1 RHSSMARTASKRI
14 ISKANGRF
22 FPETIATPE
31 PSAPLDN
38 LISAAIDE
46 ATQRDD
52 DHQRALNTIKDSKS
66 LVTKTPWL
74 RRTRW
79 EEMCAGKDMNKLNQL
94 AHSPDVRDGDMQ
106 QIWSSVDRVIRGCFR
121 GVLDCH
127 ARGWELVLFWMASVD
142 RTKEDTKPF
151 RTHMELR
158 TMARYI
164 GYWQQYIM
172 FCVRAIT
179 TDDNVP
185 FTPRQGRCIQLL
197 IATVELDGIV
207 EDSAIDQKVL
217 ELSVLLIQHSDYAT
231 QRSSLIYFCGVLGFN
246 VEWKQWRQPQ
256 DYTTILDGIQWCVR
270 VFMLEAGLPMERR
283 DDFTEESIVNPVDMF
298 RAVRDKWLVVGE
310 GTPFGYI
317 HRLLNYGM
325 QAAKNTTTRSRIR
338 WSADSK
344 TLYFDGRA
352 LKLELW
358 REFVQELLETVE
370 GLLSEQLFMGDRE
383 LPAID
388 LNVMVDPSNHDA
400 GHYWVLDEEN
410 AWQKACARV
419 MECLKLSDHWDG
431 LVEVEG
437 DGLSWNAAGVHEYEA
452 KGVKLRELLAILVM
466 IVCGLSGR
474 GTELTPLRYVN
485 TVDGDRGIY
494 VEDGQIM
501 FITEYHKS
509 MALMDDVKVRPNG
522 IDYKKVIP
530 RFL

>member
-1 RHSSMARTASKRI
+1 V
-14 ISKANGRF
+14 
-22 FPETIATPE
+22 ATPE
-31 PSAPLDN
+31 PTLPLEN
-38 LISAAIDE
+38 LINAAISAAVQREDE
-46 ATQRDD
+46 
-52 DHQRALNTIKDSKS
+52 HQRTLNIIRDSKS

-79 EEMCAGKDMNKLNQL
+79 EEMFAGKDMNTLNQL
-94 AHSPDVRDGDMQ
+94 AHSPDLRDGDMQ
-106 QIWSSVDRVIRGCFR
+106 QIWSSVDRVMRRCFS

-142 RTKEDTKPF
+142 RNKEDTKPF
-151 RTHMELR
+151 RTHMEAR

-172 FCVRAIT
+172 LCVRAIT
-179 TDDNVP
+179 MDDSVP
-185 FTPRQGRCIQLL
+185 FTPRQRQCIQQL
-197 IATVELDGIV
+197 ISTVELDGII
-207 EDSAIDQKVL
+207 EDSTIDQKVL
-217 ELSVLLIQHSDYAT
+217 ELSVLLAQHSDYAA
-231 QRSSLIYFCGVLGFN
+231 QRSSLIYYCGILGFN
-246 VEWKQWRQPQ
+246 TEWKQWRQPQ
-256 DYTTILDGIQWCVR
+256 DYTTMLAGIQWCVR
-270 VFMLEAGLPMERR
+270 VLMLEAGLPMERR

-298 RAVRDKWLVVGE
+298 RAVRDKWLVDGE
-310 GTPFGYI
+310 GSPFGYI

-358 REFVQELLETVE
+358 IEFVQELLETVE
-370 GLLSEQLFMGDRE
+370 GLLSEQLFMEGGD

-388 LNVMVDPSNHDA
+388 LNVMDDPSNHDA

-419 MECLKLSDHWDG
+419 IESLKTSNSWDR
-431 LVEVEG
+431 LVEVEA
-437 DGLSWNAAGVHEYEA
+437 DGLSWNAAGVHDYEA
-452 KGVKLRELLAILVM
+452 KDVKLRELLAILMM

-474 GTELTPLRYVN
+474 GTELTSLRYVN

-522 IDYKKVIP
+522 ID
-530 RFL
+530 

>member
-1 RHSSMARTASKRI
+1 V
-14 ISKANGRF
+14 
-22 FPETIATPE
+22 ATPE
-31 PSAPLDN
+31 PILPLEN
-38 LISAAIDE
+38 FINAAIN
-46 ATQRDD
+46 AAVQREDD
-52 DHQRALNTIKDSKS
+52 YQQTLNIIKDSKS

-79 EEMCAGKDMNKLNQL
+79 EEMFAGKDMNVLNKLG
-94 AHSPDVRDGDMQ
+94 HSPDMRDGDMQ
-106 QIWSSVDRVIRGCFR
+106 QIWSSVDRVIRECFR

-142 RTKEDTKPF
+142 RNKEDTKPF

-172 FCVRAIT
+172 LCVRSIT
-179 TDDNVP
+179 TDDSVS
-185 FTPRQGRCIQLL
+185 FTPRQRQYIQQL
-197 IATVELDGIV
+197 IATVELDGII
-207 EDSAIDQKVL
+207 EDYVIDQKVL
-217 ELSVLLIQHSDYAT
+217 ELSILLIQHSDYAT

-256 DYTTILDGIQWCVR
+256 DYTTILAGIQWCIR
-270 VFMLEAGLPMERR
+270 VIMLQASLPTDGR
-283 DDFTEESIVNPVDMF
+283 DEYTEDSIVNPVEAF
-298 RAVRDKWLVVGE
+298 RAVRDKWLVDGE

-358 REFVQELLETVE
+358 IEFVQELLETVE
-370 GLLSEQLFMGDRE
+370 GLLSEQLFMKDGE
-383 LPAID
+383 LPFID
-388 LNVMVDPSNHDA
+388 LNVMDDPSNHDA

-410 AWQKACARV
+410 AWQKACVRV
-419 MECLKLSDHWDG
+419 VESLKTSDGWDR

-437 DGLSWNAAGVHEYEA
+437 DGLLWNATGVHEYEA
-452 KGVKLRELLAILVM
+452 QDVRLRELMAILMM

-474 GTELTPLRYVN
+474 GTELTSLRYVN

-509 MALMDDVKVRPNG
+509 MALMDDVKVRHDG
-522 IDYKKVIP
+522 ID
-530 RFL
+530 

>member
-1 RHSSMARTASKRI
+1 
-14 ISKANGRF
+14 
-22 FPETIATPE
+22 
-31 PSAPLDN
+31 
-38 LISAAIDE
+38 
-46 ATQRDD
+46 
-52 DHQRALNTIKDSKS
+52 

-79 EEMCAGKDMNKLNQL
+79 EEMFAGKDMHLLNQL
-94 AHSPDVRDGDMQ
+94 SHSPDPRDGDLH
-106 QIWSSVDRVIRGCFR
+106 QIWSSVDRVLRVCFR

-127 ARGWELVLFWMASVD
+127 ARGWELVLFWLASVN
-142 RTKEDTKPF
+142 RNKEDTKPF

-172 FCVRAIT
+172 FCIRAIT
-179 TDDNVP
+179 TDNSVP
-185 FTPRQGRCIQLL
+185 FTPRQSQCIQDLM
-197 IATVELDGIV
+197 ATLELDGIV
-207 EDSAIDQKVL
+207 ENHILDQKVL
-217 ELSVLLIQHSDYAT
+217 KLSVLLIQHSDYAM
-231 QRSSLIYFCGVLGFN
+231 QRSSLVYFCGVLGFN

-256 DYTTILDGIQWCVR
+256 DYTTILAGIQWCIR
-270 VFMLEAGLPMERR
+270 VFMLEEGLPTERR
-283 DDFTEESIVNPVDMF
+283 DDYTEESIVNPVEAF
-298 RAVRDKWLVVGE
+298 CAVRDKWLVDGE

-358 REFVQELLETVE
+358 VEFVQELLETVE
-370 GLLSEQLFMGDRE
+370 GLLSCQLFMEDGE

-388 LNVMVDPSNHDA
+388 LNVMDDPSNHDA
-400 GHYWVLDEEN
+400 GHYWVLDEGN
-410 AWQKACARV
+410 AWQMARCRV
-419 MECLKLSDHWDG
+419 IECLKTSNQWDK

-437 DGLSWNAAGVHEYEA
+437 DGVSWNAAGVHEYEA
-452 KGVKLRELLAILVM
+452 KDVKLRELLAILMM

-474 GTELTPLRYVN
+474 GTELTSLRYIN

-509 MALMDDVKVRPNG
+509 MALMDDVKVCT
-522 IDYKKVIP
+522 KVID
-530 RFL
+530 

>member
-1 RHSSMARTASKRI
+1 MLLLNQSNCRYFCVSSVS
-14 ISKANGRF
+14 
-22 FPETIATPE
+22 PE
-31 PSAPLDN
+31 PSAPLEN
-38 LISAAIDE
+38 LINAAIDE

-52 DHQRALNTIKDSKS
+52 DHQQTLNIIKDSKS

-79 EEMCAGKDMNKLNQL
+79 EEMFAGKDMSVLNQL
-94 AHSPDVRDGDMQ
+94 CHSPDPRDGELQ
-106 QIWSSVDRVIRGCFR
+106 QIWSSVDRVIRACFR

-142 RTKEDTKPF
+142 RNKEDTKPF

-164 GYWQQYIM
+164 GYWQQYIIL
-172 FCVRAIT
+172 CVRAIT
-179 TDDNVP
+179 THDSIP
-185 FTPRQGRCIQLL
+185 FTPRQRQCIQQL
-197 IATVELDGIV
+197 ISTVELDGII
-207 EDSAIDQKVL
+207 EDQIIDQKVL

-231 QRSSLIYFCGVLGFN
+231 QRSSLVYFCGVLGFN

-256 DYTTILDGIQWCVR
+256 DYTTILAGIQWCIR
-270 VFMLEAGLPMERR
+270 VFMLETSLPMEKR
-283 DDFTEESIVNPVDMF
+283 DDYTEESIVNPVDMF
-298 RAVRDKWLVVGE
+298 RAVRDTWLVDGE

-325 QAAKNTTTRSRIR
+325 QAAKNTTTRSRVR

-358 REFVQELLETVE
+358 IEFVQGLLETVE
-370 GLLSEQLFMGDRE
+370 GLLSQQLFMEDGE
-383 LPAID
+383 LPAIN
-388 LNVMVDPSNHDA
+388 LNVMDDPSNHDA

-410 AWQKACARV
+410 AWQKARSRV
-419 MECLKLSDHWDG
+419 AQCLKTSDRWDR
-431 LVEVEG
+431 LVDVEG
-437 DGLSWNAAGVHEYEA
+437 DGLLWNAAGVYEYE
-452 KGVKLRELLAILVM
+452 GMDTKLRELLAILMM

-474 GTELTPLRYVN
+474 GTELTSLRYVN
-485 TVDGDRGIY
+485 TIDGDRGIY

-509 MALMDDVKVRPNG
+509 MALMDDLKVRPNG
-522 IDYKKVIP
+522 IN
-530 RFL
+530 